1 METTD
6 GNKLALAVLGTLL
19 GTMALGVFS
28 SAIYAPN
35 RAVKP
40 GYALPAGTEATAAA
54 PKAAPEIP
62 FPVELAKAEVA
73 KGQADTKICQT
84 CHSFDKGGPIRV
96 GPPLWGVV
104 GRHKGSFPGFNYSE
118 GMKSK
123 GGDWTYDDL
132 NVFLTKP
139 SAYVAGTKM
148 TFGGEAEESK
158 RADIVDYLHTL
169 SDNPLPLPTPAA
181 APSPTPA
188 PTAAKTPTPAPT
200 AAATP
205 TPAPTAAATPTPA
218 PTAAA
223 APSPTPTAAATP
235 TPAPTAAATPTPA
248 PTAAATPTPAPT
260 AAATPIAGADSRG
273 DAHRRR
279 RQPRRRPRR
288 RRQLRRRP
296 RRRRQLRQPQ
306 RRRRDLRWRPRRRRQ
321 LR

>member
-40 GYALPAGTEATAAA
+40 GYALPAGTEATASA

-62 FPVELAKAEVA
+62 FPVELAKADVA

-104 GRHKGSFPGFNYSE
+104 GRHKGSFPGYSYSE

-132 NVFLTKP
+132 NEFLTKP

-169 SDNPLPLPTPAA
+169 ADNPLPLPTPAA
-181 APSPTPA
+181 APSPTP
-188 PTAAKTPTPAPT
+188 T
-200 AAATP
+200 AAATSP
-205 TPAPTAAATPTPA
+205 TPT
-218 PTAAA
+218 AA

-248 PTAAATPTPAPT
+248 PTAAMTPTPAPT
-260 AAATPIAGADSRG
+260 ESASPSPSETPTPAK
-273 DAHRRR
+273 
-279 RQPRRRPRR
+279 
-288 RRQLRRRP
+288 
-296 RRRRQLRQPQ
+296 
-306 RRRRDLRWRPRRRRQ
+306 
-321 LR
+321 

>member
-40 GYALPAGTEATAAA
+40 GYALPAGAEATASA
-54 PKAAPEIP
+54 PKAAPETP

-104 GRHKGSFPGFNYSE
+104 GRHKGSFPGYNYSE

-139 SAYVAGTKM
+139 SAFVSGTKM
-148 TFGGEAEESK
+148 TYGGEAEESK

-169 SDNPLPLPTPAA
+169 SDSPLPLPAVAAPPAPAA
-181 APSPTPA
+181 AATPSPAPAAAATPSRA
-188 PTAAKTPTPAPT
+188 PTG
-200 AAATP
+200 AATP
-205 TPAPTAAATPTPA
+205 TPAPTESASPSPSETPTPA
-218 PTAAA
+218 K
-223 APSPTPTAAATP
+223 
-235 TPAPTAAATPTPA
+235 
-248 PTAAATPTPAPT
+248 
-260 AAATPIAGADSRG
+260 
-273 DAHRRR
+273 
-279 RQPRRRPRR
+279 
-288 RRQLRRRP
+288 
-296 RRRRQLRQPQ
+296 
-306 RRRRDLRWRPRRRRQ
+306 
-321 LR
+321 

>member
-84 CHSFDKGGPIRV
+84 CHSFEKGGPIRV

-104 GRHKGSFPGFNYSE
+104 GRHKGSFPGYSYSE

-181 APSPTPA
+181 APSPSAAATPSPA
-188 PTAAKTPTPAPT
+188 PTAAAKPAPAPT

-205 TPAPTAAATPTPA
+205 TPAPTAAATPP
-218 PTAAA
+218 
-223 APSPTPTAAATP
+223 
-235 TPAPTAAATPTPA
+235 PAPTAAATPTPA
-248 PTAAATPTPAPT
+248 PTAAMTPTPAPT
-260 AAATPIAGADSRG
+260 ESASPSPSETPTPAK
-273 DAHRRR
+273 
-279 RQPRRRPRR
+279 
-288 RRQLRRRP
+288 
-296 RRRRQLRQPQ
+296 
-306 RRRRDLRWRPRRRRQ
+306 
-321 LR
+321 